1 MKGPILN
8 QNTENGGK
16 KSSYQ
21 FDTIKERQS
30 KTFTLQT
37 KLKCKVKTQLY
48 KTAAITRIVF

>member
-1 MKGPILN
+1 MKGPIYSKHRKW
-8 QNTENGGK
+8 GK
-16 KSSYQ
+16 KISYQ